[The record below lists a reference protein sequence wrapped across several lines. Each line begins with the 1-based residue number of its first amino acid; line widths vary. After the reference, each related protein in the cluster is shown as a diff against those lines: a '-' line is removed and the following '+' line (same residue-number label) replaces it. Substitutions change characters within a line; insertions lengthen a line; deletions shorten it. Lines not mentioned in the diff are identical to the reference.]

1 MLFVNLVSVTKI
13 ILRAAVSV
21 TLPTLRCRVRVVASL
36 IHVNQFNMTNL
47 IELECMPVFD

>member
-21 TLPTLRCRVRVVASL
+21 TLLTLRCRVRVVASL

-47 IELECMPVFD
+47 IELECTPVFD